1 MDGLGGG
8 LQDAAGHVLVG
19 RFEIEHH
26 GALGVEMVGNGARIL
41 KPLRLDEHHLEL
53 RSGVDVH
60 DLVAAFG
67 IIRRKLF
74 RRFGGLGDKIHILL
88 LFLLEVV
95 LDFRI
100 NNAFEFIKQSH
111 GIAPPVLLYTFYSRL
126 PKRAD
131 PIRTRVD
138 PSRIACS

>member
-1 MDGLGGG
+1 M
-8 LQDAAGHVLVG
+8 
-19 RFEIEHH
+19 
-26 GALGVEMVGNGARIL
+26 
-41 KPLRLDEHHLEL
+41 
-53 RSGVDVH
+53 DVH

-95 LDFRI
+95 LVFRI
-100 NNAFEFIKQSH
+100 ADKAFDFIKQSH